1 MQVPDVLTVHISTDR
16 SADLSGIIV
25 VLTVSSGRK
34 NPFRILIP
42 KTDARGEA
50 QLSRADFLGQF
61 DDHRNTFPMDYDG
74 AIESASSTVEVSL
87 FDPTWSLEHRSEALA
102 WPLAEHER
110 GKWSSREQEYE
121 ARTSCRNLLF
131 SALPVTVDLRH
142 TSVVD
147 LPVEAR
153 DLAPDSA

>member
-87 FDPTWSLEHRSEALA
+87 SIRPGPWSIAARRSPGRLPSTNGASGL
-102 WPLAEHER
+102 R
-110 GKWSSREQEYE
+110 VSRST
-121 ARTSCRNLLF
+121 R
-131 SALPVTVDLRH
+131 
-142 TSVVD
+142 
-147 LPVEAR
+147 
-153 DLAPDSA
+153 LAPHAATSSSAPFR